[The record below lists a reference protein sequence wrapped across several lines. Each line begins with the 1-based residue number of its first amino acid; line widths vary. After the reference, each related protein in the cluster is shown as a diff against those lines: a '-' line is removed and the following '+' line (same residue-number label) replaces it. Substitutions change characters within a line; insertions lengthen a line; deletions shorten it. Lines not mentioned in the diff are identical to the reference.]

1 MTIKPTKKTA
11 AVVLVCLAALSG
23 LLFMRSADVSADT
36 ETTYR
41 KLKLLAQVLETIQ
54 EKYVERPDPENLI
67 YGAIKGMVSSL
78 DPHSA
83 FLTPEEYKELQIE
96 TAGRFTGIGIEI
108 TNRDG
113 ILTVVSPIEG
123 TPAFKAGIEAGDK
136 IIKVDGK
143 LTKQMTLMD
152 AVKAIR
158 GPRGEKVTLTILRK
172 NSKELIDFDIIRDV
186 IPLISVRSRVLEPG
200 YGYLRI
206 ASFQSATGRD
216 LKKELAKLEGG
227 DKPLQGL
234 VLDLR
239 NNPGGLL
246 NQAVE
251 VSDMWIDDGL
261 IVYTEGRVSSQNMK
275 FYASQGDTQ
284 RDYPMV
290 VLINQGSA
298 SASEIVAGALRD
310 HKRALILG
318 EQSFGK
324 GSVQTIFPFDD
335 KSGLRLTTARYYTP
349 NGTSIQAKGI
359 EPDVVVE
366 RIVPPA
372 APKKKNDLR
381 MREKDLDNHIV
392 DKKNEAETEETA
404 KTEAADL
411 LAKDNQLREALSLLK
426 AWGVFSQSN

>member
-11 AVVLVCLAALSG
+11 VVVLVCLAALSG

-54 EKYVERPDPENLI
+54 EKYVENPNPEDLI
-67 YGAIKGMVSSL
+67 YGAIKGMVASL

-158 GPRGEKVTLTILRK
+158 GPRGEKVTLTVLRK
-172 NSKELIDFDIIRDV
+172 NAKELMDFDIVRDI

-200 YGYLRI
+200 FGYLRI

-216 LKKELAKLEGG
+216 LKKELAKLETG

-275 FYASQGDTQ
+275 FYASQGETQ
-284 RDYPMV
+284 RDYPIV
-290 VLINQGSA
+290 VLVNQGTA

-318 EQSFGK
+318 ERTFGK

-359 EPDVVVE
+359 EPDVIVE
-366 RIVPPA
+366 RIAPPA
-372 APKKKNDLR
+372 KPKTKNSLR

-392 DKKNEAETEETA
+392 DKKGEPETEESA
-404 KTEAADL
+404 KPKAAEL
-411 LAKDNQLREALSLLK
+411 LANDNQLREALSLLK